1 MNIFLSYASDYR
13 EIADDM
19 CCRLQA
25 AGHEVF
31 FDREDLPAGTS
42 FDDRIREAIDACELF
57 IFLVS
62 PAAVADGHYTRT
74 ELKIVSRK
82 WPTPGWHVLP
92 VVVAPTPLDT
102 IPAYLRALTL
112 MQAEGNLTAEVVL
125 EVQERVHQHS
135 AGIPPPTPPPAADPD
150 RVRYRSMQL
159 RFGRDAT
166 GAYALSVPE
175 SPAGTHGGAHLALDP
190 AALETGLWQGA
201 TAIDGSARRAHAD
214 STIDALLPADANARQ
229 IGQIL
234 YAALFDSPLR
244 ECLETSLRGIDPQR
258 GEGVR
263 IVINTTDAP
272 ELARLPWEFL
282 YSPAQD
288 DYLCSDRMKPVVRW
302 LDVDGATPT
311 LTVTPPLRLLVAVAT
326 PTDRPGLAVGEELA
340 QLDRALAGLCADGVI
355 QTHHVDHASLERLDD
370 ALLTTRPHVLHLIG
384 HGDFVGD
391 DGVLML
397 ESDTEPGRS
406 APVTGR
412 QLGVL
417 LRNHLGALRLVF
429 LNSCMGATVSAHNP
443 FGGVAQ
449 SLIRRGLPAV
459 IAMQFPIPDATAV
472 SLARHFYRYLAAG
485 QPVDAALNSARAFLY
500 ARGEAVAWGAP
511 ALHMRT
517 PDGRL
522 FDLAMPHA
530 APAAPH
536 APPPAAT
543 PPASAAGAAQAEA
556 PAAGSGRRY
565 AVAALVGLMLLGAG
579 VWWLV
584 GTTMHD
590 QVGDMSAEL
599 GGGAP
604 PPPPAPAP
612 PDPVVAP
619 PPPIAAPVVEPEPET
634 EPDPVIAPGPT
645 PTPAPPAVALS
656 TEARRAAYAAIA
668 GLVEIGQI
676 DAARAELSR
685 LAPPGAAVADNPV
698 VAEARQRLL
707 GALVAQGQQAL
718 LMGDGARL
726 SAITEAIEAAEPDPA
741 VRAAIEAA
749 MLDALEPMAAAAGP
763 AEPRMGY
770 TVRRGDTLWDIARRL
785 TGDGLHWPQLL
796 ATHNGAIELGLAA
809 GEPIDN
815 PDRLRIG
822 QVLWVPLSAT
832 TGANALDYHVS
843 RGESLWRIAARI
855 YGDPLYWRWIAQV
868 NGLTTPDRIAPGQ
881 VLVLPPPLGP
891 ARSLR

>member
-62 PAAVADGHYTRT
+62 PEAVADGHYTRT
-74 ELKIVSRK
+74 ELKIASRK

-92 VVVAPTPLDT
+92 VMVAPTPLDT

-125 EVQERVHQHS
+125 EVQDRVRQHS
-135 AGIPPPTPPPAADPD
+135 ANAPPTPPPAADPD
-150 RVRYRSMQL
+150 HVRYRSMQL

-175 SPAGTHGGAHLALDP
+175 SPAGMHDGAPLALDP
-190 AALETGLWQGA
+190 AALEAGLWQGA
-201 TAIDGSARRAHAD
+201 TTIDGSARRAHAD
-214 STIDALLPADANARQ
+214 STIDALLPADATARQ

-234 YAALFDSPLR
+234 YAALFESPLR

-340 QLDRALAGLCADGVI
+340 QLDRALAELCAGSVI
-355 QTHHVDHASLERLDD
+355 ETHHVDHASLERLDN
-370 ALLTTRPHVLHLIG
+370 ALLTTRAHVLHLIG

-417 LRNHLGALRLVF
+417 LRNHLGTLRLVF

-459 IAMQFPIPDATAV
+459 IAMQFPIPDAVAV
-472 SLARHFYRYLAAG
+472 ALARHFYRYLAAG

-522 FDLAMPHA
+522 FDLTGPHA
-530 APAAPH
+530 APAATDT
-536 APPPAAT
+536 PPAAT
-543 PPASAAGAAQAEA
+543 PPAIPAGASQPGP
-556 PAAGSGRRY
+556 PAASVGRRY
-565 AVAALVGLMLLGAG
+565 GVAALVGLMLLGVG
-579 VWWLV
+579 MWWLV

-619 PPPIAAPVVEPEPET
+619 PPPIAAPDPEPVVIAPEPVVEP
-634 EPDPVIAPGPT
+634 DPAPI
-645 PTPAPPAVALS
+645 PAPPPVTLS
-656 TEARRAAYAAIA
+656 AEARRDAYETIA
-668 GLVEIGQI
+668 GLVDIGQI
-676 DAARAELSR
+676 DAARAALTRLPPLSAA
-685 LAPPGAAVADNPV
+685 LADDPA

-707 GALVAQGQQAL
+707 GALVDQGQQAL
-718 LMGDGARL
+718 LLGDDARL
-726 SAITEAIEAAEPDPA
+726 SAVTAAVNAAEPDPV

-749 MLDALEPMAAAAGP
+749 IADALEPMAAAAGP
-763 AEPRMGY
+763 SEPRMGY

-785 TGDGLHWPQLL
+785 TGDSRHWPRLL
-796 ATHNGAIELGLAA
+796 ATHNDMIELGLVT
-809 GEPIDN
+809 GERIDH

-822 QVLWVPLSAT
+822 QVLWVPLSPT
-832 TGANALDYHVS
+832 TGTNALDYHVS
-843 RGESLWRIAARI
+843 RGESLWRIAARV
-855 YGDPLYWRWIAQV
+855 YGDPQYWRWIAQV
-868 NGLTTPDRIAPGQ
+868 NGLSEPDRIAPGQ